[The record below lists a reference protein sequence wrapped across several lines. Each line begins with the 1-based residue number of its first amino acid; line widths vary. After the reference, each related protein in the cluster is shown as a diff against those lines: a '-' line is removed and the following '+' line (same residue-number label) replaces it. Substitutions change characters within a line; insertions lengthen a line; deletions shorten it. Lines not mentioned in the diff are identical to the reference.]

1 MKAYNVSYKTYMKG
15 GDKMNTEDKLRYEL
29 TEIMN
34 RIIKLMK
41 FQKTEE
47 FNKLSN
53 EMQNLLIAQQS
64 AMNTYCC
71 ILQARIELIEKE
83 GE

>member
-1 MKAYNVSYKTYMKG
+1 
-15 GDKMNTEDKLRYEL
+15 MNIKDKLINEL
-29 TEIMN
+29 LDVILK
-34 RIIKLMK
+34 IYKLK
-41 FQKTEE
+41 DFKKSEE

-64 AMNTYCC
+64 AMNTYAS

-83 GE
+83 GK

>member
-1 MKAYNVSYKTYMKG
+1 
-15 GDKMNTEDKLRYEL
+15 MNIKDKLMNEL
-29 TEIMN
+29 TELTN
-34 RIIKLMK
+34 KIIKLMK
-41 FQKTEE
+41 FSKTEE
-47 FNKLSN
+47 FRKLSN
-53 EMQNLLIAQQS
+53 EMQNLLIAQHS